1 MEGRKHEPRQRGGR
15 LGTLL
20 HMKAKPFAKRGDW
33 GVCASIRVS
42 EVPEAGRALSRQRPQ
57 LLLDRP
63 THYYL
68 LWGAYT
74 TYSRATGALRVVGLE
89 SEGSRVIMHVPLSLT
104 ERPGPDKRG
113 QNPLYSAKRYI
124 EPFWRRMRMYS

>member
-1 MEGRKHEPRQRGGR
+1 MSRRTPENPSIANFLHDGNVCTDCMVGQRGRKKTRAAAAGGR

-63 THYYL
+63 AHYYL
-68 LWGAYT
+68 LWG
-74 TYSRATGALRVVGLE
+74 TYILASDWSFAGGGA
-89 SEGSRVIMHVPLSLT
+89 
-104 ERPGPDKRG
+104 
-113 QNPLYSAKRYI
+113 
-124 EPFWRRMRMYS
+124 